1 MLELFSVGADCA
13 TTLTSGASG
22 LSPTLA
28 GAVVA
33 DASGVS
39 SNRFSVLALVIWRNM
54 ASGKG
59 SGKP

>member
-13 TTLTSGASG
+13 TTLASGPSG

-28 GAVVA
+28 G
-33 DASGVS
+33 VS
-39 SNRFSVLALVIWRNM
+39 SNRFSALALVIWRNM